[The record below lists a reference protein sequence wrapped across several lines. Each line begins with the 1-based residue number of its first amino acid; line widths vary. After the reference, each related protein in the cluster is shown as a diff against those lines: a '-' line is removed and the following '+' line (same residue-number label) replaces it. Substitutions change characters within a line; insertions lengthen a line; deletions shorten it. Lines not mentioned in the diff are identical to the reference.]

1 MIQKN
6 RPQHKQQGFTLL
18 EMLLAFSMVSLLFL
32 ALFSSFH
39 TVSRSW
45 EAAEK
50 RIEKTEDMRLITGW
64 LRRQLQQMLVL
75 RITGEQNGGASTVY
89 AFEGENDRVRF
100 AAPLQPFQ
108 DKGGV
113 YLIELFV
120 GKGDG
125 GKTLEMRYAPYR
137 PDLSWEDAFDGIEPV
152 LVYEGFKKAKF
163 EYLVAENIDDEPEWE
178 NEWLEQPTYPLL
190 LKISLET
197 SNKEVWPETI
207 IYLPQVDEYLNVDA
221 AQKNNRARHHLTP
234 R

>member
-1 MIQKN
+1 MQKN
-6 RPQHKQQGFTLL
+6 PPLHRQQGFTLL
-18 EMLLAFSMVSLLFL
+18 EMLLAFIMVSLLFL

-45 EAAEK
+45 EATEK

-75 RITGEQNGGASTVY
+75 RIAGEKNGEATRVY
-89 AFEGENDRVRF
+89 AFEGEEDRVRF

-120 GKGDG
+120 GKGGG

-137 PDLSWEDAFDGIEPV
+137 PDLNWEDAFDGVKPV

-163 EYLVAENIDDEPEWE
+163 EYLVAENIDDDPEWE
-178 NEWLEQPTYPLL
+178 SEWLDQPTYPLL
-190 LKISLET
+190 LKIALEA
-197 SNKEVWPETI
+197 SDKETWPDVI
-207 IYLPQVDEYLNVDA
+207 IDLPQVDEYLDVN
-221 AQKNNRARHHLTP
+221 KNTNRNPRARHH
-234 R
+234 

>member
-1 MIQKN
+1 MQSPYKS
-6 RPQHKQQGFTLL
+6 QQGFTLL
-18 EMLLAFSMVSLLFL
+18 EMLLAFIMVSLLFL

-39 TVSRSW
+39 TISRSW
-45 EAAEK
+45 EAAEN

-75 RITGEQNGGASTVY
+75 RITGDKNSETSTIY
-89 AFEGENDRVRF
+89 AFEGEEDRVRF

-108 DKGGV
+108 DKGGI

-120 GKGDG
+120 GKGGG
-125 GKTLEMRYAPYR
+125 GKTLEIRYAPYR
-137 PDLSWEDAFDGIEPV
+137 PDLSWEDAFDGVKPV
-152 LVYEGFKKAKF
+152 LVYEGFRKAKF

-178 NEWLEQPTYPLL
+178 SEWLDQPTYPLL

-197 SNKEVWPETI
+197 SNKETWPDVI
-207 IYLPQVDEYLNVDA
+207 IDLPQVDEYLNVNA
-221 AQKNNRARHHLTP
+221 NTKNNRARHHLTP

>member
-1 MIQKN
+1 MNNLKRQ
-6 RPQHKQQGFTLL
+6 RQQGFTLL

-75 RITGEQNGGASTVY
+75 RITGEQNGEASAVY
-89 AFEGENDRVRF
+89 AFEGESDRVRF

-120 GKGDG
+120 GKGGG
-125 GKTLEMRYAPYR
+125 GKTLEIRYAPYR
-137 PDLSWEDAFDGIEPV
+137 PDLSWDDAFDEVEPV

-163 EYLVAENIDDEPEWE
+163 EYLVAENIDDDPEWE
-178 NEWLEQPTYPLL
+178 SEWLEQPTYPLL
-190 LKISLET
+190 LKIALTT
-197 SNKEVWPETI
+197 SNKEEWPDVI
-207 IYLPQVDEYLNVDA
+207 IDLPQVDEFLNVEA
-221 AQKNNRARHHLTP
+221 GSNKNPRARHHTLP

>member
-1 MIQKN
+1 MKPAIN
-6 RPQHKQQGFTLL
+6 SQQGFTLL

-39 TVSRSW
+39 TVGKSW

-75 RITGEQNGGASTVY
+75 RINANGDNGVGKVY
-89 AFEGENDRVRF
+89 AFEGENNRVRF

-120 GKGDG
+120 SNGSG
-125 GKTLEMRYAPYR
+125 GKSLEMRYAPYR
-137 PDLSWEDAFDGIEPV
+137 PDLNWDDAFDDVKPV
-152 LVYEGFKKAKF
+152 LVYEGFRQANF
-163 EYLVAENIDDEPEWE
+163 EYLVAENIDADPEWE
-178 NEWLEQPTYPLL
+178 SEWLDQPTYPIL
-190 LKISLET
+190 LKITLET
-197 SNKEVWPETI
+197 SDKEKWPDLI
-207 IYLPQVDEYLNVDA
+207 IDLPQVDEYLNVGA
-221 AQKNNRARHHLTP
+221 NARNNRARHHIVP